1 VIRAKDR
8 KWPGLSERA
17 TWVLVISAFLA
28 VFLLDVTSP
37 IGFPLNF
44 IYLLPISLSLILSRS
59 NVHYQLALAATILSI
74 IAIPLKSPGDML
86 YPLINRPLSIASFW
100 LLAWILGNNRY
111 HLAKARS
118 YAQEIKAVMDVV
130 PVAIWISNDPENKVI
145 TGNRTADRFYEAGV
159 NENVSAGPTSGKEWD
174 RTRQFFKDGEELRPE
189 ELPMQLASL
198 TGNEVS
204 NSELEVLLPSGR
216 RMVMFGS
223 ARPLFNDDGT
233 IRGSVSSFMDITD
246 RKSTERALLESE
258 ERLALAL
265 SAGKLATW
273 DWSIPNNEASWNDEH
288 YRMFGYA
295 VGEVKPGMDA
305 FIVRVH
311 PEDRLRVK
319 ENMDDALERGG
330 DYSAE
335 FRVTWPDG
343 SNRHIESR
351 GRIEHDLYGR
361 PLRSY
366 GVMMDVTE
374 RNRMK
379 DKIMRSNAELQQ
391 FAYVASHDLREPLRM
406 VVTYLA
412 LLDRRANDQLDDISR
427 EYMRFAI
434 DGGFRMRMLIDD
446 LLAYSRVESRGCVTS
461 CIDMNEVL
469 SRSLMD
475 LKADVLESGSSVTW
489 DPLPTIYVDQNQ
501 MIQLFDNLIGNAI
514 KYRDVAAPQIHI
526 SAILRGS
533 EYIFSV
539 KDNGIGIDPKH
550 FTRIFQMFQRLH
562 SRDEYPGTGIGLAI
576 CKKIVELHGGSIW
589 VESREGD
596 GATFFFTVPV
606 GGIDA

>member
-1 VIRAKDR
+1 MVKAKDR
-8 KWPGLSERA
+8 NWPGLSERA
-17 TWVLVISAFLA
+17 IWILVFLAFLA
-28 VFLLDVTSP
+28 VFLLDITSP

-44 IYLLPISLSLILSRS
+44 IYLLPISLSLILTRS
-59 NVHYQLALAATILSI
+59 NVQYQLALVASILSI

-100 LLAWILGNNRY
+100 LLAWIIGNSRY
-111 HLAKARS
+111 NLAKARS

-130 PVAIWISNDPENKVI
+130 PVAIWISNDPDSRVI
-145 TGNRTADRFYEAGV
+145 TGNKTADRFYEARE

-174 RTRQFFKDGEELRPE
+174 RTRRFFKEGEELRPE
-189 ELPMQLASL
+189 ELPMQMASL
-198 TGNEVS
+198 TGKEVF

-216 RMVMFGS
+216 RMFMFGS
-223 ARPLFNDDGT
+223 ARPLFNDDGS
-233 IRGSVSSFMDITD
+233 IRGSVASFMDITD
-246 RKSTERALLESE
+246 RKSIERALKESE
-258 ERLALAL
+258 ERLALIL

-273 DWSIPNNEASWNDEH
+273 DWKALTNEASWNDEH
-288 YRMFGYA
+288 YRMFGYT
-295 VGEVKPGMDA
+295 VGEVKPGLDA

-311 PEDRLRVK
+311 SEDRLRVK
-319 ENMDDALERGG
+319 EDMDDALERGG

-343 SNRHIESR
+343 SIRHIESR
-351 GRIEHDLYGR
+351 GRIEHDIDGR

-366 GVMMDVTE
+366 GVMIDVTE

-379 DKIMRSNAELQQ
+379 DKIIRSNAELQQ

-412 LLDRRANDQLDDISR
+412 LLEKRNKDRLDEISR

-434 DGGFRMRMLIDD
+434 DGGSRMRMLIDD
-446 LLAYSRVESRGCVTS
+446 LLAYSRMENKRHVTS
-461 CIDMNEVL
+461 RIDMNEVL
-469 SRSLMD
+469 SCSLID
-475 LKADVLESGSSVTW
+475 LKAAVAESGSIVTW
-489 DPLPTIYVDQNQ
+489 DPLPTIDVDRNQ

-526 SAILRGS
+526 SAIQRGS

-562 SRDEYPGTGIGLAI
+562 SRDEHPGTGIGLAI

-589 VESREGD
+589 VESQEGE
-596 GATFFFTVPV
+596 GATFFFTIPLRAL
-606 GGIDA
+606 DA